1 MRKVIEIKRI
11 APVLCGFYVGLFLF
25 FLSFINVAQTLQE
38 LSRNPMRIALRFSDI
53 FFILII
59 PIGVGILGWVLGII
73 FSLIYNLFAKRKGL
87 LLEITDHGTIE
98 EDIKST
104 Q

>member
-11 APVLCGFYVGLFLF
+11 APVLCGFYLGLFMF
-25 FLSFINVAQTLQE
+25 FLSFINVARTFQE
-38 LSRNPMRIALRFSDI
+38 LFRTPMRIAFGFSDI
-53 FFILII
+53 FFILML

-73 FSLIYNLFAKRKGL
+73 FSLIYNLLAKRKGL

-98 EDIKST
+98 EETKLIT
-104 Q
+104 

>member
-25 FLSFINVAQTLQE
+25 FVSFINVAQALQE
-38 LSRNPMRIALRFSDI
+38 LSRNPMRIAMGFSDI
-53 FFILII
+53 FLVLVI

-73 FSLIYNLFAKRKGL
+73 FSLIYNLLAKRKGL
-87 LLEITDHGTIE
+87 VLEIFDHGIIE
-98 EDIKST
+98 EQVKPS
-104 Q
+104 

>member
-11 APVLCGFYVGLFLF
+11 APVLCGFYMGLFMF
-25 FLSFINVAQTLQE
+25 FLSFINVAQTLKE
-38 LSRNPMRIALRFSDI
+38 LFRTPMRIALGFSDI
-53 FFILII
+53 LFVLII

-73 FSLIYNLFAKRKGL
+73 FSLIYNLLAKRKGL
-87 LLEITDHGTIE
+87 LLEITDHGIIE
-98 EDIKST
+98 EEIKST